1 MARIRSEKKV
11 TKKAAA
17 KTVEKKP
24 AVTKKTEK
32 AQRVTFTVHADVGSK
47 VFLAGDFNGWDPEAK
62 PMVDKKGDGD
72 FSVTLSLRPGE
83 YQYKFVV
90 NGTWCAD
97 PLNKDVVPNDLGTFN
112 SVKLVTE

>member
-1 MARIRSEKKV
+1 MTKIRSEKKV

-17 KTVEKKP
+17 KTVAKSAVAKK
-24 AVTKKTEK
+24 AAK
-32 AQRVTFTVHADVGSK
+32 AQRVTFSVCADVGSK

-62 PMVDKKGDGD
+62 PMVDKKGDGN